1 MTIKSL
7 LPYQKSALGSFDIES
22 SEEFKTSKYFCKT
35 NFDMEKIRKEE
46 QHYKD
51 LPKIYNFANEKEEM
65 LAKSNNFA
73 RINQEVETFVNQIL
87 GKSES

>member
-1 MTIKSL
+1 
-7 LPYQKSALGSFDIES
+7 
-22 SEEFKTSKYFCKT
+22 
-35 NFDMEKIRKEE
+35 MEKIRKEE